1 MVALEWNI
9 IMAAHRFD
17 LSLQVKIGRYLTTD
31 EKVLTTS
38 FAGKSVTIK
47 SRGGGKLSKTE
58 WIIFE
63 VHGFTTKAEAL
74 DFGEQLR
81 TNVQLAGLCSR
92 LGTDTGQEPTVR
104 EYDPSVINMM
114 AGPAYAKA
122 TATPIL
128 PPEHFLS
135 AMETFAQQL
144 PLGDRTLL
152 LSVRLLN
159 LAFINP
165 EWLAQVVLS
174 FAAVEAMAEDQ
185 KWSDGQRARLR
196 IIAAETSDPEV
207 REAVERLHKIGV
219 RQGIKRVLRDHQ
231 LEHLQKEWD
240 RRYNLRSALFHGGK
254 QLSEKER
261 IELHDAVKF
270 CARIVL
276 GVLKH
281 RGFTL
286 PDIATEHFGDI

>member
-1 MVALEWNI
+1 
-9 IMAAHRFD
+9 MAPHLFD
-17 LSLQVKIGRYLTTD
+17 LQLQVKIGRYLTTD

-38 FAGKSVTIK
+38 FAGKNVTIK
-47 SRGGGKLSKTE
+47 SRDEGKLSKTE
-58 WIIFE
+58 WVIFE
-63 VHGFTTKAEAL
+63 AREFATKAEAL
-74 DFGEQLR
+74 DFGEHLR
-81 TNVQLAGLCSR
+81 TNVQLAGACSR

-104 EYDPSVINMM
+104 EYDPSVINIV
-114 AGPAYAKA
+114 AGAPYIEATL
-122 TATPIL
+122 TATL

-135 AMETFAQQL
+135 AMETFTQQS
-144 PLGDRTLL
+144 PLEDSTLL

-165 EWLAQVVLS
+165 EWLARVVLAL
-174 FAAVEAMAEDQ
+174 AAVEAMAKDQ
-185 KWSDGQRARLR
+185 KWSDEQRARLR
-196 IIAAETSDPEV
+196 TIAAETPDPEV
-207 REAVERLHKIGV
+207 KEAVERLHKIGV
-219 RQGIKRVLRDHQ
+219 RQGIKRVLRAHK

-254 QLSEKER
+254 QLSEEER
-261 IELHDAVKF
+261 IELQDTVQL

-286 PDIATEHFGDI
+286 PHVATMHFGEI